1 MPCALAAPYPPSCW
15 GPGSWDLWAV
25 PEKASSFQSVT
36 VMGARRN
43 PQGLG
48 AAMDHVKPS
57 ALGPAP
63 SFEILESCTVWSGGD
78 RPEHVHSPSLPRCR
92 AREAED
98 LRKATEERGCS
109 GRAAP
114 AALSCPEGGA
124 PPAPL
129 LTSADRSEATAPPSA
144 PHSCLVG
151 LVTAPTPG
159 RVPPRHF
166 WAQAGFCAS
175 PVRRCRHTCN
185 AK

>member
-63 SFEILESCTVWSGGD
+63 SFGILESCTVWSGGD
-78 RPEHVHSPSLPRCR
+78 RPEHVHSPSLPRR
-92 AREAED
+92 GAREAED